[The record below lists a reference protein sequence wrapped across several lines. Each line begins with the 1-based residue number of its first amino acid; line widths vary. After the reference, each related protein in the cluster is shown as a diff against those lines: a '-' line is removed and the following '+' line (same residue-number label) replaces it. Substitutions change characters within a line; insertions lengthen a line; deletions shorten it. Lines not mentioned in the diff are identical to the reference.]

1 MRDPYGMK
9 IIPSLLLIVS
19 LLQNCMLQA
28 QRQWAVSDSTTY
40 ALGGDTLLIA
50 SRKQLY
56 RSVSGVPTLLRD
68 FTDAADPDQYI
79 RDVDTWSS
87 TEFHVVVGSR
97 YIGGNTTLYHST
109 DGGATWAVDERFFDA
124 TEDVSINQMTI
135 FGDTAYLFN
144 GYYTSEVLR
153 SFDHGETWERWFQSL
168 IAHYYGIIPCGS
180 TAYIYGMVGDAFA
193 PSMWQVPDTL
203 WNTTDTF
210 FWSGCHNGGTPGC
223 YYSLNNA
230 YAFVVQHFDSI
241 ATALCSTSTG
251 QVDLPSQ
258 ERVIVWPNPTQDL
271 IHLQG
276 MPMLAELRIT
286 DITGRPFPVVREGEA
301 LRISQLPAGAY
312 LLHAL
317 TPQGSQTIRFTKL

>member
-1 MRDPYGMK
+1 MK
-9 IIPSLLLIVS
+9 TLVLTLFIALLSQSTTLH
-19 LLQNCMLQA
+19 A
-28 QRQWAVSDSTTY
+28 QRQWAVSDSAAY
-40 ALGGDTLLIA
+40 PLGGDTTLIA

-56 RSVSGVPTLLRD
+56 RSVGGTTTLLRD
-68 FTDAADPDQYI
+68 FTNANDPDQFI
-79 RDVDTWSS
+79 RDVDAWSS

-97 YIGGNTTLYHST
+97 YIGGNTMLYHSI
-109 DGGATWAVDERFFDA
+109 DGGASWAVDERFFDA
-124 TEDVSINQMTI
+124 TEDASINQMAI
-135 FGDTAYLFN
+135 IGDTSYLFN

-203 WNTTDTF
+203 WDDTDTF

-241 ATALCSTSTG
+241 ADALCAATTSIGTG
-251 QVDLPSQ
+251 APDDPVLA
-258 ERVIVWPNPTQDL
+258 WPNPASDVL
-271 IHLQG
+271 HVEGIGPL
-276 MPMLAELRIT
+276 LDVRIT
-286 DITGRPFPVVREGEA
+286 DFTGRVFTAAPQGGS
-301 LRISQLPAGAY
+301 ISIAQLTAGSY
-312 LLHAL
+312 LLQAFSVH
-317 TPQGSQTIRFTKL
+317 GSHTMRFVKE